1 METEQKKGGAI
12 MKKVIDIEERI
23 PSMRERRRR
32 RANRKFTFVVAIFLI
47 ALLSILYFQSSLS
60 KIGKLT
66 VIGANIHEPSYYL
79 EKSGIQEGEG
89 LWSFSKKTVKEQLIK
104 VEGVQEIEVSRKWFH
119 NVELTV
125 VEWRP
130 IAYIENDGRFG
141 LLLESG
147 EVFTPEQLTP
157 EEDAPILN
165 GFSDAKVQSRLTT
178 ELKKMENNIYQLISE
193 VIYTGTDAE
202 PNHITV
208 FMDDGYEVKVLIPS
222 FAEKMAY
229 YPDIIAQLNGT
240 EKGVIDMEVGTY
252 FTPYSQVYGL
262 EEIEVVEATEE
273 EEIEGEEES
282 E

>member
-1 METEQKKGGAI
+1 

-23 PSMRERRRR
+23 PSMRERRRK
-32 RANRKFTFVVAIFLI
+32 RANRKFTLVVVIFLI
-47 ALLSILYFQSSLS
+47 ALLAILYFQSSLS
-60 KIGKLT
+60 KINKFT

-89 LWSFSKKTVKEQLIK
+89 LWSFSKRKVRERLLG
-104 VEGVQEIEVSRKWFH
+104 VEGIQEVEVSRKWFH
-119 NVELTV
+119 DVELTV

-130 IAYIENDGRFG
+130 IAYIEDEGRFG
-141 LLLESG
+141 LLLENG

-165 GFSDAKVQSRLTT
+165 GFTDEKVQSRLTA

-193 VIYTGTDAE
+193 VIYTGTKAE

-222 FAEKMAY
+222 FAEKIAY

-252 FTPYSQVYGL
+252 FTPYSQIYGL
-262 EEIEVVEATEE
+262 EDTEEIEE
-273 EEIEGEEES
+273 EEEEAEES

>member
-1 METEQKKGGAI
+1 

-32 RANRKFTFVVAIFLI
+32 RANRKFMLVIVVFII
-47 ALLSILYFQSSLS
+47 ALLAILYFQSSLS
-60 KIGKLT
+60 KINKLT
-66 VIGANIHEPSYYL
+66 VVGANIHESSYYL
-79 EKSGIQEGEG
+79 EKSGIQQGEG
-89 LWSFSKKTVKEQLIK
+89 LWSFSKKKISERLQEL
-104 VEGVQEIEVSRKWFH
+104 EGIQEVEVSRKWFRD
-119 NVELTV
+119 VEFTV

-130 IAYIENDGRFG
+130 IAYIEEDGRFG
-141 LLLESG
+141 LLLENG

-165 GFSDAKVQSRLTT
+165 GFSDDKIQSRLTA

-193 VIYTGTDAE
+193 VVYTGTKAE

-252 FTPYSQVYGL
+252 FTPYSQIYGL
-262 EEIEVVEATEE
+262 EDMEETEE
-273 EEIEGEEES
+273 EEETES

>member
-1 METEQKKGGAI
+1 

-47 ALLSILYFQSSLS
+47 ALLFILYFQSSFS

-89 LWSFSKKTVKEQLIK
+89 LWSFSKKKVSEQLIE
-104 VEGVQEIEVSRKWFH
+104 VEGIQEVEVSRKWFH
-119 NVELTV
+119 DVELTV

-130 IAYIENDGRFG
+130 IAYIEDDGRFG
-141 LLLESG
+141 LLLENG

-165 GFSDAKVQSRLTT
+165 GFSDAEVQSRLTT

-193 VIYTGTDAE
+193 VIYTGTEAE
-202 PNHITV
+202 PNLITV

-222 FAEKMAY
+222 FAEKMTY
-229 YPDIIAQLNGT
+229 YPDIIAQLNGA

-262 EEIEVVEATEE
+262 EEVVEMEETETDTETEE
-273 EEIEGEEES
+273 GEIKEEDEES